1 VQPETL
7 FSVCSFVVVPA
18 WILLVV
24 APRWQWTARLIGSSV
39 ISLLLAGLYLV
50 LVATHL
56 GRTDGGFGS
65 LKDVSTLFQNP
76 AVLLAG
82 WIHYLVFDLFIGGWE
97 VRDSQRLGIPHAAVI
112 PCLILTFLFGPIGF
126 LLYFAL
132 RIGLKGRL
140 MVEAEG

>member
-1 VQPETL
+1 MQPETL
-7 FSVCSFVVVPA
+7 FSVCSFAVVPA

-24 APRWQWTARLIGSSV
+24 APRWKWTARLIGSSV
-39 ISLLLAGLYLV
+39 ISLLLAGVYLV
-50 LVATHL
+50 LVVTHF

-65 LKDVSTLFQNP
+65 LEDVSTLFQNP

-97 VRDSQRLGIPHAAVI
+97 VRDAQRLGIPHLAVI
-112 PCLILTFLFGPIGF
+112 PCLVLTFLFGPIGF
-126 LLYFAL
+126 LLYFSL